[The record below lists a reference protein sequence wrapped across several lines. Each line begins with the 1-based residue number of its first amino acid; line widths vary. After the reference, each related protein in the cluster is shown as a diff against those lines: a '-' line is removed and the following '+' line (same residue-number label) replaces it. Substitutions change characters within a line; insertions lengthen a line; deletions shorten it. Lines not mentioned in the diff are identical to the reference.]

1 MKREICMMVMMLGFA
16 IAVVAGM
23 FWVFIRIN
31 PLGWATFFG
40 LGLMCGGMLTDDW
53 LAEKMRR

>member
-1 MKREICMMVMMLGFA
+1 MKREICLFVMMLGLA
-16 IAVVAGM
+16 IAVVAGT

-40 LGLMCGGMLTDDW
+40 LGLMVGGMLTDDW
-53 LAEKMRR
+53 LAEKMKR